1 MTSKRT
7 RVLSNGRPESVGV
20 TALPCQSDE
29 PPNITVSS
37 SLVVSQAQALVAELL
52 REPAVLVDERLD
64 GVGQGGEQ
72 GSQEQIVDQWA
83 ELSTFKRP
91 T

>member
-1 MTSKRT
+1 MTSKRR
-7 RVLSNGRPESVGV
+7 RVVSNGRPESVGV
-20 TALPCQSDE
+20 AALPCQPDE
-29 PPNITVSS
+29 PPNIPVSS
-37 SLVVSQAQALVAELL
+37 SLVVSQALALVAELL